1 MEYKDYKVENGI
13 RKMTTT
19 MLGEDAYTLKHIEFN
34 TGIKV
39 GKLRNDIKDGKLK
52 AFKSGNQYYV
62 IQTYLDRY
70 LWLIGYNVY

>member
-1 MEYKDYKVENGI
+1 MEYKDYEVKNGI

-39 GKLRNDIKDGKLK
+39 NKLRDDIRTGKLK

-62 IQTYLDRY
+62 IQTHLDCY
-70 LWLIGYNVY
+70 LWLIGYVAY